1 MKKYSKEKL
10 KLRRGIKVVI
20 IILCII
26 AVLCIGVLLFSL
38 FTKDVVVQKID
49 SSPSNV
55 SDDVARNSTPVI
67 INNLILGATYDK
79 KWVSSERYYLNS
91 QNGENTE
98 IDAYSKE
105 GKMGKYTIGKISKD
119 TKTASIYTTISKQ
132 NLLNEYFAVA
142 TSNNNVMPNPANKI
156 INIDESYIQDVKKAL
171 GVYRLFNMSVRIT
184 EVYDI
189 TLSQTEKGYLIFA
202 TNEVNK
208 GKGVYSTI
216 IYVSNSGKRKL
227 IKYNFVNDK
236 QNAENWP
243 IYSFGFVA
251 DLNSDGTNELLIQ
264 ETKEF
269 EVKYDLLEYKNNN
282 FYEIMSTVAKQ

>member
-10 KLRRGIKVVI
+10 KARRLVKTI
-20 IILCII
+20 IVFLAII
-26 AVLCIGVLLFSL
+26 AVICIGVLLFSL
-38 FTKDVVVQKID
+38 FSKSIVVEKLD
-49 SSPSNV
+49 STPSNV
-55 SDDVARNSTPVI
+55 SDEVASNSTPVI

-79 KWVSSERYYLNS
+79 KWVASEKYYLNS
-91 QNGENTE
+91 KNGENTE

-142 TSNNNVMPNPANKI
+142 TSQTNVMPNPANKI
-156 INIDESYIQDVKKAL
+156 LDIDESYIKDVKRAL
-171 GVYRLFNMSVRIT
+171 GIYRIFNMSVKIS

-189 TLSQTEKGYLIFA
+189 TISENEKGYLIFA

-208 GKGVYSTI
+208 GKGAYSTV
-216 IYVSNSGKRKL
+216 IYVSNTKKSK
-227 IKYNFVNDK
+227 IVKYNYINDK
-236 QNAENWP
+236 ENAEDWP
-243 IYSFGFVA
+243 VYSLNFVA
-251 DLNSDGTNELLIQ
+251 DLNSDGTNELLVQ

-269 EVKYDLLEYKNNN
+269 EVKYDVIEYKNNN
-282 FYEIMSTVAKQ
+282 FYEIMSAVAK

>member
-10 KLRRGIKVVI
+10 KARRLVKTIIVV
-20 IILCII
+20 LAII
-26 AVLCIGVLLFSL
+26 AVICIGVLLFSL
-38 FTKDVVVQKID
+38 FSKSIVVEKLD
-49 SSPSNV
+49 STPSNV
-55 SDDVARNSTPVI
+55 SDEVASNSTPVI

-79 KWVSSERYYLNS
+79 KWVASEKYYLNS
-91 QNGENTE
+91 KNGENTE

-142 TSNNNVMPNPANKI
+142 TLQTNVMPNPANKI
-156 INIDESYIQDVKKAL
+156 LDIDESYIKDVKKAL
-171 GVYRLFNMSVRIT
+171 GMYRIFNMSVKIS

-189 TLSQTEKGYLIFA
+189 TISENEKGYLIFA

-208 GKGVYSTI
+208 GKGAYSTV
-216 IYVSNSGKRKL
+216 IYVSNTGKSK
-227 IKYNFVNDK
+227 IVKYNYINDK
-236 QNAENWP
+236 ENAEDWP
-243 IYSFGFVA
+243 VYSLNFIA
-251 DLNSDGTNELLIQ
+251 DLNFDGTNELLVQ

-269 EVKYDLLEYKNNN
+269 EVKYDVIEYKNNN
-282 FYEIMSTVAKQ
+282 FYEIMSAVAK

>member
-10 KLRRGIKVVI
+10 KARRLVKTIIVI
-20 IILCII
+20 LAII
-26 AVLCIGVLLFSL
+26 AVICIGVLLFSL
-38 FTKDVVVQKID
+38 FSKSIVVEKLD
-49 SSPSNV
+49 STPSNV
-55 SDDVARNSTPVI
+55 SDEVASNSTPVI

-79 KWVSSERYYLNS
+79 KWVASEKYYLNS
-91 QNGENTE
+91 KNGENTE

-142 TSNNNVMPNPANKI
+142 TSQTNVMPNPANKI
-156 INIDESYIQDVKKAL
+156 LHIDESYIKDVKKAL
-171 GVYRLFNMSVRIT
+171 GIYRIFNMSVKIS

-189 TLSQTEKGYLIFA
+189 TISEKEKGYLIFA

-208 GKGVYSTI
+208 GKGAYSTV
-216 IYVSNSGKRKL
+216 IYVSNTGKSK
-227 IKYNFVNDK
+227 IVKYNYINDK
-236 QNAENWP
+236 ENAEDWP
-243 IYSFGFVA
+243 VYSLNFVA
-251 DLNSDGTNELLIQ
+251 DLNSDGTNELLVQ

-269 EVKYDLLEYKNNN
+269 EVKYDVIEYKNNN
-282 FYEIMSTVAKQ
+282 FYEIMSAVAK

>member
-10 KLRRGIKVVI
+10 KARRLVKTIIVV
-20 IILCII
+20 LAII
-26 AVLCIGVLLFSL
+26 AVICIGVLLFSL
-38 FTKDVVVQKID
+38 FSKSIVVEKLD
-49 SSPSNV
+49 STPSNV
-55 SDDVARNSTPVI
+55 SDEVASNSTPVI

-79 KWVSSERYYLNS
+79 KWVASEKYYLNS
-91 QNGENTE
+91 KNGENTE

-142 TSNNNVMPNPANKI
+142 TSQTNVMPNPANKI
-156 INIDESYIQDVKKAL
+156 LDIDESYIKDVKKAL
-171 GVYRLFNMSVRIT
+171 GIYRIFNMSVKIS

-189 TLSQTEKGYLIFA
+189 TISENEKGYLIFA

-208 GKGVYSTI
+208 GKGAYSTV
-216 IYVSNSGKRKL
+216 IYVSNTGKSK
-227 IKYNFVNDK
+227 IVKYNYINDK
-236 QNAENWP
+236 ENAEDWP
-243 IYSFGFVA
+243 VYSLNFIA
-251 DLNSDGTNELLIQ
+251 DLNFDGTNELLVQ

-269 EVKYDLLEYKNNN
+269 EVKYDVIEYKNNN
-282 FYEIMSTVAKQ
+282 FYEIMSAVAK

>member
-10 KLRRGIKVVI
+10 KARRLVKTI
-20 IILCII
+20 IVFLAII
-26 AVLCIGVLLFSL
+26 AVICIGVLLFSL
-38 FTKDVVVQKID
+38 FSKSIVVEKLD
-49 SSPSNV
+49 STPSNV
-55 SDDVARNSTPVI
+55 TDEVASNSTPVI

-79 KWVSSERYYLNS
+79 KWVASEKYYLNS
-91 QNGENTE
+91 KNGENTE

-142 TSNNNVMPNPANKI
+142 TSQINVMPNPANKI
-156 INIDESYIQDVKKAL
+156 LDIDESYIKDVKKAL
-171 GVYRLFNMSVRIT
+171 GMYRIFNMSVKIS

-189 TLSQTEKGYLIFA
+189 TISENEKGYLIFA
-202 TNEVNK
+202 TNEINK
-208 GKGVYSTI
+208 GKGAYSTV
-216 IYVSNSGKRKL
+216 IYVSNTGKSK
-227 IKYNFVNDK
+227 IVKYNYINDK
-236 QNAENWP
+236 ENAEDWP
-243 IYSFGFVA
+243 VYSLNFVA

-269 EVKYDLLEYKNNN
+269 EVKYDVIEYKNNN
-282 FYEIMSTVAKQ
+282 FYEIMSAVAK